1 MYDAELIVPKL
12 TPPIVT
18 VGELASESEMSET
31 ASPELAL

>member
-18 VGELASESEMSET
+18 VGELASVLEMSET
-31 ASPELAL
+31 ACPELAL